1 MIKAM
6 KVLLP
11 NHIISLV
18 AKLPASLV
26 SLEAPLAF
34 SKWKK
39 IENFRW
45 VGFLFR
51 ASFARNSQ
59 EKTPPPW
66 GFSRRSTVVYP
77 TFWKSRKPLL
87 WWVGGWEKLCLLWV
101 NWGPLGIDTVTLWMS
116 FEPLVVNLRSM
127 GDDFRFWESSWASGS
142 RWWAFDNIF
151 KASWSQYLSLHNFT
165 DDLPWE
171 FVKRVY

>member
-39 IENFRW
+39 FENFRW

-66 GFSRRSTVVYP
+66 GFSRRSTV
-77 TFWKSRKPLL
+77 RDHRH
-87 WWVGGWEKLCLLWV
+87 GGLKKIEQQ
-101 NWGPLGIDTVTLWMS
+101 
-116 FEPLVVNLRSM
+116 F
-127 GDDFRFWESSWASGS
+127 
-142 RWWAFDNIF
+142 
-151 KASWSQYLSLHNFT
+151 LH
-165 DDLPWE
+165 
-171 FVKRVY
+171 